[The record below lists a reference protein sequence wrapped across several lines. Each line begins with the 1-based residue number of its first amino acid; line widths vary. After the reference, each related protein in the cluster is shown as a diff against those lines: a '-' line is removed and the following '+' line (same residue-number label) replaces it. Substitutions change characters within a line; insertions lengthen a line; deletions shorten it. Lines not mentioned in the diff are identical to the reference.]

1 MTLDALSLR
10 DMTVPFNHIEMALLA
25 RHPSLN
31 ISPMVETPAFDI
43 DVTLRLEVA
52 GGTPAHGTRKALL
65 LPLWTG
71 LVVVADETVGLVNGE
86 VLSLDNLGMA
96 GGTSQLHSPFQLVQ
110 MLAMGE
116 GDILIDHVSPEIL
129 DLMAS
134 LLQTAC
140 IADLRMRQGRL
151 FPRDEIGQRDLSVD
165 PLPF

>member
-1 MTLDALSLR
+1 MTLDALPLGYV
-10 DMTVPFNHIEMALLA
+10 TVSFNHIEMALLA

-31 ISPMVETPAFDI
+31 ISPVVETPAFDI

-65 LPLWTG
+65 LPFWTG
-71 LVVVADETVGLVNGE
+71 LVVVADEAVGLVNGE
-86 VLSLDNLGMA
+86 VLSLDNLGVA

-110 MLAMGE
+110 MFTMGE
-116 GDILIDHVSPEIL
+116 SDILIDHVSPEIL
-129 DLMAS
+129 HLMAT

-140 IADLRMRQGRL
+140 IADLRMRHGRL
-151 FPRDEIGQRDLSVD
+151 FPRDEISQRNLSVD